1 MTLKNHIINY
11 GYLYNGSEIKF
22 GIILI
27 HVIFDVMAITKTTA
41 NLINTNGIL
50 INPNPIKLKL
60 NCLYSTLNI
69 GINEK
74 NFFKL
79 YICYKYKYLLFI
91 QRIEFISM
99 IRAIQHQFGWYKNT
113 MWISQKSYNSLDS
126 TENWTNLRPRSLSM
140 CISRIKNISQLFLHL
155 RQV

>member
-1 MTLKNHIINY
+1 MKTNNNSSNSSWTASKLTNQYVTLKNHIINY

-27 HVIFDVMAITKTTA
+27 HVIFNVMAITKTTA

-60 NCLYSTLNI
+60 NCMYSTLNI

-74 NFFKL
+74 KPFSNSTSATNTN
-79 YICYKYKYLLFI
+79 ICY
-91 QRIEFISM
+91 
-99 IRAIQHQFGWYKNT
+99 
-113 MWISQKSYNSLDS
+113 SYNEL
-126 TENWTNLRPRSLSM
+126 NLFQWYGPFNINSVD
-140 CISRIKNISQLFLHL
+140 IKTQYATHKKS
-155 RQV
+155 